1 MMKRSSLKIIPIYD
15 GKQEAI
21 EVFTD
26 LIAAKIQV
34 AKQKD
39 DIVKRQDMN
48 YNEDA
53 VHCIELASGLC
64 G

>member
-15 GKQEAI
+15 GKQEAV

-26 LIAAKIQV
+26 LIAAKMQV

-39 DIVKRQDMN
+39 NIAKRQDKE
-48 YNEDA
+48 YNGDA
-53 VHCIELASGLC
+53 VHCMELASGLC